1 MTENKRF
8 TDTEAYF
15 SNMMM
20 VLTVI
25 IIYSLFPYAIKQLFI
40 ILIGGIGFLNLCL
53 FLDAWK

>member
-1 MTENKRF
+1 MTNKRF
-8 TDTEAYF
+8 TDTGAYF

-25 IIYSLFPYAIKQLFI
+25 IIYSLFPYTIKQLFI
-40 ILIGGIGFLNLCL
+40 ILIGGIGFLNLGL